1 MKLNLKEVQE
11 RIMQIMIEKE
21 IFNQAITPKEIK
33 GAFDITLKNINLIIQ
48 ENS

>member
-11 RIMQIMIEKE
+11 RILQIMIEKE
-21 IFNQAITPKEIK
+21 IFSQTITPMEIK
-33 GAFDITLKNINLIIQ
+33 GAFNITLKNINLIIK